1 MAEAQLR
8 GQMESSMK
16 RLSEANKQQKRAVKQ
31 KLRQEASKGATSSV
45 GHGAFWMEEAS
56 GLESESL
63 NGGERHE
70 LMRFLRVR
78 RTIRRTLITS

>member
-1 MAEAQLR
+1 
-8 GQMESSMK
+8 MK